1 MSYIERQSNIELLRI
16 LSMLMVVG
24 LHCNFVSLGR
34 PTESS
39 LSTHFG
45 GESMRI
51 IIENI
56 CLVSV
61 NAFVLISGFF
71 GIRLRKE
78 KVFRY
83 VFQIVFIA
91 TIVMIIAVLFIGE
104 QITMKGGLKFYY
116 SYLSFN
122 WFVGGYFALMLLSP
136 MVNTFVDNSN
146 VKQIG
151 IMVFL
156 FFIVDCVLGYFLP
169 YVKGIGSL
177 NGYSIIHLLFI
188 YILGRLLYL
197 QRKQFDKYSSS
208 VFIAVFVVY
217 VLINSILSFLF
228 FTGRVCWWYPI
239 AYNNPFVVM
248 GSVALF
254 LVFLKLQ
261 VGYNRIVNTLASSA
275 FAVFLIHANTLIY
288 PHFVR
293 LNIIMYD
300 KYSGVIL
307 FSMFVGMAIF
317 IYMFAFLINQIQIK
331 CSSVLLSRLCHERL

>member
-1 MSYIERQSNIELLRI
+1 
-16 LSMLMVVG
+16 MLMVVG
-24 LHCNFVSLGR
+24 LHCNFASLGR

-51 IIENI
+51 ILENI

-71 GIRLRKE
+71 GLQLRKE

-83 VFQIVFIA
+83 VFQIFFIA
-91 TIVMIIAVLFIGE
+91 TIVMIFAVLFMNE
-104 QITMKGGLKFYY
+104 QITMKDGLKFYY

-136 MVNTFVDNSN
+136 LVNTFVDNSN

-156 FFIVDCVLGYFLP
+156 FFIVDCVLGYSLP
-169 YVKGIGSL
+169 NVKGIGSF
-177 NGYSIIHLLFI
+177 NGYSVIHLLFI
-188 YILGRLLYL
+188 YTLGRLLYL
-197 QRKQFDKYSSS
+197 QRTQFDKYSSS
-208 VFIAVFVVY
+208 VFVAAFIVY
-217 VLINSILSFLF
+217 VLFNSIFSYLF
-228 FTGRVCWWYPI
+228 FTNIIGWWYPI
-239 AYNNPFVVM
+239 AYNNPFVVI
-248 GSVALF
+248 GSVAFF

-261 VGYNRIVNTLASSA
+261 VGYNQIVNSLASSA
-275 FAVFLIHANTLIY
+275 FTVFLIHANILVY
-288 PHFVR
+288 PHFIR
-293 LNIIMYD
+293 LNNTMYD

-307 FSMFVGMAIF
+307 FCMFVGLAVL
-317 IYMFAFLINQIQIK
+317 IYVSAFLINQIQIK
-331 CSSVLLSRLCHERL
+331 CSSVLLNRLCHERF